1 MHSLFVALLFQLCL
15 ILVFWMTLRERNQ
28 EIAEEKW
35 IAMSDS
41 QMSMAQNKRRSQASK
56 GKGSL
61 YIAQY
66 PVRWTAQSASHFFLP
81 LQTCSFR
88 HRSSILAKL
97 QLRAKT
103 KSLTFP
109 PLSIATYSFTAES
122 TGASMERTKMPNLR
136 NGSKAGF
143 EHGLT

>member
-1 MHSLFVALLFQLCL
+1 
-15 ILVFWMTLRERNQ
+15 MTLRERNQ

-56 GKGSL
+56 GKGSF
-61 YIAQY
+61 YTAQY
-66 PVRWTAQSASHFFLP
+66 PVRWTARSASHFFPP
-81 LQTCSFR
+81 LAELFIPTPFSAYPG
-88 HRSSILAKL
+88 SILATL

-122 TGASMERTKMPNLR
+122 TGALERTKMPNLR